1 MISSKRINIIALL
14 LTALVLV
21 FVVYAMLL
29 PQNSITDSATGAI
42 SYSDLHTITITD
54 DDYYSDFSGAET
66 IILDG
71 ATAVSDSVNVSIVD
85 GNVTVLGGGTYLL
98 SGTLDDG
105 TLIVNSA
112 DDAEVRL
119 ILDGVSITSSDFS
132 AIYIMNAA
140 KTVISLVP
148 GTENT
153 LTDGSE
159 YDGSKQDAGKPS
171 AALYSK
177 DSVTINGSGSLTVN
191 GNYQDGIK
199 VNDIL
204 RVTEGTLTVNANEDG
219 INVNDYIVMLDVP
232 VTVNSGGDGIKSSH
246 EDEDMGFVVLEGT
259 TLSVTSGGDGVS
271 ATSALYINDVTA
283 EITTGGGSEE
293 SSTSSAAPS
302 DGMGG
307 GNGGG
312 MGGGMRGGIMS
323 PVGGNQTVTES
334 VSSKSLKAGTDLLI
348 SGGTFVLDSSEDTI
362 HSNGDVTID
371 GGTFEIT
378 AGDDA
383 VHADVNLVIS
393 PDSMN
398 ISECYEGLEGAYITI
413 NGGDIT
419 IVSSDDG
426 INASGEGTS
435 SFGMRMGGSEKTDDD
450 DFWLIVNGGNIVV
463 ETSGD
468 GFDSNGSA
476 MLNGGTL
483 KIYGPED
490 SGNGSID
497 VGDGGYV
504 LIINGGSLL
513 AAGSSGMAENP
524 SSSSPQCSIAF
535 YLDDTYSAGS
545 AIVLT
550 DSSGTEII
558 SGTSTKK
565 FSWICVSDSALMQG
579 ETYTLTIDGTE
590 AASVTIDDSTLTTY
604 GTGGGM
610 GGSNGGGGMGGGRR

>member
-21 FVVYAMLL
+21 FVVYAMFL

-42 SYSDLHTITITD
+42 AYSDLHTITITD
-54 DDYYSDFSGAET
+54 DDYYSDYSGAET

-71 ATAVSDSVNVSIVD
+71 ATAVSDSVNVGIVD
-85 GNVTVLGGGTYLL
+85 GNVTILGGGTYLL

-105 TLIVNSA
+105 SLIVNSA

-153 LTDGSE
+153 LTDGSD
-159 YDGSKQDAGKPS
+159 YDDSKQDTGKPS

-232 VTVNSGGDGIKSSH
+232 VTVNSGGDGIKCSH
-246 EDEDMGFVVLEGT
+246 EDDDMGFIVLEGT
-259 TLSVTSGGDGVS
+259 TLTVTSGSDGVS
-271 ATSALYINDVTA
+271 ASSALYINNVSA
-283 EITTGGGSEE
+283 EITSGGGSEE
-293 SSTSSAAPS
+293 SSSSSGAPS
-302 DGMGG
+302 GDMGG
-307 GNGGG
+307 DRG
-312 MGGGMRGGIMS
+312 MGGGMRGGGIMS

-334 VSSKSLKAGTDLLI
+334 VSAKSIKAGTDLLI
-348 SGGTFVLDSSEDTI
+348 SGGSFILDSSEDTI
-362 HSNGDVTID
+362 HSDGDVTID
-371 GGTFEIT
+371 GGTFEIS

-398 ISECYEGLEGAYITI
+398 ITECYEGLEGAYITI
-413 NGGDIT
+413 NGGEIS

-435 SFGMRMGGSEKTDDD
+435 SFGMRMGGSEEKSDGD
-450 DFWLIVNGGNIVV
+450 DFWLIVNGGNIVI

-497 VGDGGYV
+497 VGDGGYA

-545 AIVLT
+545 TIVLT

-565 FSWICVSDSALMQG
+565 FNWICVSDDTLTQG
-579 ETYTLTIDGTE
+579 ETYTLTIDGVET
-590 AASVTIDDSTLTTY
+590 ASVTIEDSTLATY
-604 GTGGGM
+604 GSSGGM
-610 GGSNGGGGMGGGRR
+610 SGNGGGMGGGRR

>member
-1 MISSKRINIIALL
+1 MISSKRINLIALL

-71 ATAVSDSVNVSIVD
+71 ATAVSDSVNVGIVD

-105 TLIVNSA
+105 SLIVNSA

-219 INVNDYIVMLDVP
+219 INVNDYIVMLDVS
-232 VTVNSGGDGIKSSH
+232 VTVNSGDDGIKASH
-246 EDEDMGFVVLEGT
+246 EDEDMGFIVLEGT

-271 ATSALYINDVTA
+271 ATSALYMKDVTA
-283 EITTGGGSEE
+283 DIISGGGSAE
-293 SSTSSAAPS
+293 SSSSSGAPS
-302 DGMGG
+302 GDMGG
-307 GNGGG
+307 GR
-312 MGGGMRGGIMS
+312 GMRGGIMS

-334 VSSKSLKAGTDLLI
+334 VSSKSIKAGTDLLI
-348 SGGTFVLDSSEDTI
+348 SGGSFILDSSEDTI

-371 GGTFEIT
+371 GGAFEIT

-383 VHADVNLVIS
+383 VHADTNLVIS

-435 SFGMRMGGSEKTDDD
+435 SFGMRMSGSEKTDDD
-450 DFWLIVNGGNIVV
+450 DFWLIVNGGNIVI

-524 SSSSPQCSIAF
+524 STSSPQCSIAF

-545 AIVLT
+545 TIVLT

-558 SGTSTKK
+558 SGTSAKK
-565 FSWICVSDSALMQG
+565 FSWICISDSALAQG
-579 ETYTLTIDGTE
+579 EAYTLTVDGTE
-590 AASVTIDDSTLTTY
+590 AASVTIEDSTLTTY
-604 GTGGGM
+604 GSGGM
-610 GGSNGGGGMGGGRR
+610 SGSNGGGMGGGRR